1 MKALQAFALAAALA
15 VPAGAGAAPDLTTD
29 AGIAKEAERAILGYW
44 RYSVFDAVGV
54 AVQDGVVLLRG
65 SVVDPSRSQDIE
77 QRIKEIPG
85 VRQVRNE
92 IAVQSASIFDERLRW
107 QLVRAIYGDDRLARY
122 GLGTQPA
129 IHIVVDRGRITLF
142 GSVSSQVDQ
151 VLVNHIAHGVM
162 SFGVDS
168 RVTVVSGS

>member
-65 SVVDPSRSQDIE
+65 SVVEPYRSQDIE

-85 VRQVRNE
+85 VLQVRNE
-92 IAVQSASIFDERLRW
+92 IAVQSGSIFDERLRL
-107 QLVRAIYGDDRLARY
+107 QLVRAIYGDDRLAHY
-122 GLGTQPA
+122 GLGTQQA

-151 VLVNHIAHGVM
+151 VLVNHIAHGVT
-162 SFGVDS
+162 SFGVDN
-168 RVTVVSGS
+168 RVTVAGGH

>member
-65 SVVDPSRSQDIE
+65 SVL
-77 QRIKEIPG
+77 
-85 VRQVRNE
+85 QVRNE
-92 IAVQSASIFDERLRW
+92 IAVQSGSIFDERLRL
-107 QLVRAIYGDDRLARY
+107 QLVRAIYGDDRLAHY
-122 GLGTQPA
+122 GLGTQQA

-151 VLVNHIAHGVM
+151 VLVNHIAHGVT
-162 SFGVDS
+162 SFGVDN
-168 RVTVVSGS
+168 RVTVAGGH